1 MGGMTSSDA
10 HEDHEAHGRHET
22 HETHL
27 PVTVVIARRPV
38 AGREED
44 LVAWAYGIT
53 NAANAFRG
61 HLGAQIYPPSG
72 SEREDLVIA
81 FSFATAEDLSVWE
94 HSPERQD
101 WIERGRPLIVGS
113 QKAHAVS
120 GFEGIFSPSVQ
131 ASRTPP
137 PRWKTAT
144 IIGLALFPMS
154 VLVTWLLGPHISG
167 WNVVPRVALST
178 LIVVP
183 YMTWLGVPWL
193 TRWLHGW
200 LNPATRTD

>member
-1 MGGMTSSDA
+1 MSSSDP
-10 HEDHEAHGRHET
+10 HGVHEAQGQHET

-27 PVTVVIARRPV
+27 PVTVVVARRPV
-38 AGREED
+38 PGREPE
-44 LVAWAYGIT
+44 LVRWANGIT
-53 NAANAFRG
+53 DAAGAFHG
-61 HLGAQIYPPSG
+61 HLGAQVYPPAPPD
-72 SEREDLVIA
+72 REDLVIA
-81 FSFATAEDLSVWE
+81 FSFATAEDLSAWE
-94 HSPERQD
+94 HSPVRQEWLERSK
-101 WIERGRPLIVGS
+101 PLIVGS

-120 GFEGIFSPSVQ
+120 GFEGIFSPIVQ

-137 PRWKTAT
+137 PRWKTAM

-154 VLVTWLLGPHISG
+154 VLVNWLIGPRIAG

-193 TRWLHGW
+193 TKWLHGW
-200 LNPATRTD
+200 LNPATRAD